1 MHIFLKFIITYI
13 VFEVLLTT
21 WSAVFAVDGGLIYVT
36 SYYDNRVM
44 VIDTNTNTLVN
55 PRLIVSNDTSAVA
68 FAPIHPSR

>member
-1 MHIFLKFIITYI
+1 MYIFLKFIITHI
-13 VFEVLLTT
+13 VFEVFSTT
-21 WSAVFAVDGGLIYVT
+21 WPVVFAVDGGLIYVT

-68 FAPIHPSR
+68 FAPTHP